1 MTPKSAKPSFARNA
15 IVLGLLS
22 AIGPFAIDMY
32 LPALPAIAAD
42 FQASAQATQWS
53 LVVYFFAFGLCQIV
67 YGPASDM
74 LGRKPPLYFGLTL
87 FALGALG
94 CSLAPDI
101 NWLIAARLLQGI
113 GAAAVTVIPRAVV
126 RDLHTGV
133 EATKLMGLV
142 MLVFSVSPIFAPLAG
157 SALIVPFGWR
167 AAFVAMTIAALIGL
181 VLVATLLPET
191 RPPALRIKGGARR
204 AGQNFAQLLSERRF
218 VALSLV
224 GGLGMA
230 SFFAFLAN
238 SSFIYIEHFGLTPT
252 EYSLAFALNAIGF
265 IAGSQFAA
273 PLGARWGVGR
283 VMLAGVALYAG
294 FALTLLSLTLGGLDN
309 LAALIALLFVTYG
322 CLGLALPPIMVML
335 LENNGPIAGSASSLS
350 GTLQMIVGGL
360 VMASVGRFADGTALP
375 MVSAIALCACTAAA
389 VAFVSL
395 RVRATAPQPAE

>member
-1 MTPKSAKPSFARNA
+1 
-15 IVLGLLS
+15 
-22 AIGPFAIDMY
+22 
-32 LPALPAIAAD
+32 
-42 FQASAQATQWS
+42 
-53 LVVYFFAFGLCQIV
+53 
-67 YGPASDM
+67 
-74 LGRKPPLYFGLTL
+74 
-87 FALGALG
+87 
-94 CSLAPDI
+94 
-101 NWLIAARLLQGI
+101 
-113 GAAAVTVIPRAVV
+113 VV

-142 MLVFSVSPIFAPLAG
+142 MLVFSVSPIFAPLFG

-181 VLVATLLPET
+181 VLVAALLPET

-204 AGQNFAQLLSERRF
+204 AVQNFAQLLSERRF

-238 SSFIYIEHFGLTPT
+238 SSFIYINHFGLTPT
-252 EYSLAFALNAIGF
+252 QYSLAFALNAIGF

-273 PLGARWGVGR
+273 PLGARWGVSR
-283 VMLAGVALYAG
+283 VMLMGVALYAG
-294 FALTLLSLTLGGLDN
+294 FALTLLALTISGLDS
-309 LAALIALLFVTYG
+309 LAVLIALLFVTYG
-322 CLGLALPPIMVML
+322 CLGLTLPPIMVML

-389 VAFVSL
+389 VAFVTL
-395 RVRATAPQPAE
+395 RARETAPQPAE